1 MFEEKETVNEIE
13 INKKNKVKFDN
24 WMNEFNQTYYPTV
37 EFLTKTLNDN
47 LSEIRIP
54 VDFSVDFDVLENGKR
69 VYLDIDLPKIEDY
82 PQKKARILWTGKIS
96 IKNKPQKEKQ
106 FDYLR
111 SISGMSIYFAAI
123 AFSISPVINEV
134 IVSGYT
140 QRLNKSTENIEDEY
154 VYFAQVWF
162 KAI

>member
-82 PQKKARILWTGKIS
+82 PQKKARIL
-96 IKNKPQKEKQ
+96 
-106 FDYLR
+106 
-111 SISGMSIYFAAI
+111 
-123 AFSISPVINEV
+123 
-134 IVSGYT
+134 
-140 QRLNKSTENIEDEY
+140 
-154 VYFAQVWF
+154 
-162 KAI
+162 